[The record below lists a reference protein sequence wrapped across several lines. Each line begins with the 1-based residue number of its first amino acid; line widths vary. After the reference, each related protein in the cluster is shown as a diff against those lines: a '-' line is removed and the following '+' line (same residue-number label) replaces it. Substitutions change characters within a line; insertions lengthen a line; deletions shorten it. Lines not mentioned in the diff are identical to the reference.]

1 MSTSLLYHAF
11 GLRGYDYVKTEYTEG
26 TVVFTV
32 RQRPHTCRCP
42 QCGSRDLIHH
52 GQETRPFKTVPIGH
66 KPVLIVLP
74 IPRVECRHCQ
84 IVRQVTAAFRRSAP
98 PLHQGL
104 RALCLGT
111 VPAHDHPGRGAAP
124 RVGWDTI
131 KDIQKRDLQHR
142 FKKPRLGKLKQ
153 IAIDEISIGHGHR
166 YLTVVLNLETGA
178 VVFVGEGKGA
188 DALEPFWGR
197 LRAARAQVEAVA
209 TDMSPAY
216 IQAVRENL
224 GDAIHVFDH
233 FHVIKLFN
241 EKLSDFRRELY
252 HEATEKM
259 DKEVLK
265 GTRWLLLKNPEN
277 LDPKR
282 NERERLEEALRMNQ
296 PLATVYYLKED
307 CGRSGTSPTRRR
319 RRASWRTGF
328 AGRKHRASR
337 CSRSSPAHWRCT
349 GRGSWPTTTAG
360 SRRVRWK
367 GRTTRSRPCSGRRM
381 ASATRSSSSSKS
393 WLSTKP
399 STLYSD
405 EPKKIPATGRA
416 VGGGFAVGERAAVG
430 GRQGA
435 WLVIDRAGASAGGAG
450 DLRRQGLG
458 LLLQKGGER
467 ALGQAARGG

>member
-11 GLRGYDYVKTEYTEG
+11 GLRGYDYIKTEYTEG

-52 GQETRPFKTVPIGH
+52 GQETRAFKTVPIGH
-66 KPVLIVLP
+66 RPVLIVLP
-74 IPRVECRHCQ
+74 IPRIECRHCK
-84 IVRQVTAAFRRSAP
+84 IVRQVTLPFADPRRRYTKAFERY
-98 PLHQGL
+98 
-104 RALCLGT
+104 ALELSRLMTIQDVAQHLG
-111 VPAHDHPGRGAAP
+111 
-124 RVGWDTI
+124 VGWDTI

-178 VVFVGEGKGA
+178 VVFVGVGKGA

-197 LRAARAQVEAVA
+197 LRAAKTQVEAVA

-224 GDAIHVFDH
+224 GQAIHVFDH
-233 FHVIKLFN
+233 FHVVKLFN

-252 HEATEKM
+252 REATEKM

-282 NERERLEEALRMNQ
+282 KERERLEEALRMNQ

-307 CGRSGTSPTRRR
+307 LRQIWDQPDKETAKRVLEDWI
-319 RRASWRTGF
+319 RRAEASCIKVLQKFAGTLAMHRTGIL
-328 AGRKHRASR
+328 AYYDCRIS
-337 CSRSSPAHWRCT
+337 T
-349 GRGSWPTTTAG
+349 GPLEGTNN
-360 SRRVRWK
+360 
-367 GRTTRSRPCSGRRM
+367 
-381 ASATRSSSSSKS
+381 
-393 WLSTKP
+393 
-399 STLYSD
+399 
-405 EPKKIPATGRA
+405 KIKTMQRQAY
-416 VGGGFAVGERAAVG
+416 GFRDQEFFKLKILALHEAKYA
-430 GRQGA
+430 
-435 WLVIDRAGASAGGAG
+435 L
-450 DLRRQGLG
+450 LG
-458 LLLQKGGER
+458 
-467 ALGQAARGG
+467 